1 MTKEKESFLQKMKRQ
16 YRLAILDDSTLR
28 EIFHMRL
35 SGLGTFSVLMVLFLL
50 LIVLLSALIVLTPIR
65 NILPGYSES
74 IRQQLI
80 VENARVDSL
89 QNSLTLQRQYLDI
102 IKQLTAGDIQS
113 DSIIRLDSLQMVES
127 TKLPEMSNE
136 ETDAFL
142 LQYEQKERDRLL
154 LLNDDPNP
162 RTAQRLCKP
171 VRGVVTRSARF
182 DFKQYSVA
190 LRVVKHE
197 NVLAVLRGMIVL
209 QEPNINN
216 TYTIVIQHDRYVSVY
231 RNVEAVLKTQGTAVE
246 AGESIGLMAGEQ
258 ELEFEL
264 WESGKPVDPEKVIVF

>member
-1 MTKEKESFLQKMKRQ
+1 MVKEKESFLQKMKRH
-16 YRLAILDDSTLR
+16 YRLAILDDSTLH
-28 EIFHMRL
+28 EVFHMRL

-127 TKLPEMSNE
+127 AKLPDMQNE

-142 LQYEQKERDRLL
+142 QQYEQQERDRLL
-154 LLNDDPNP
+154 LFDGQNNRSMQQMYAP
-162 RTAQRLCKP
+162 A
-171 VRGVVTRSARF
+171 RGVVMRSARF
-182 DFKQYSVA
+182 DLKQYGVA
-190 LRVVKHE
+190 IRVARNE
-197 NVLAVLRGMIVL
+197 NVLAVLRGTIVL
-209 QEPNINN
+209 LQPNLNN
-216 TYTIVIQHDRYVSVY
+216 AYTIVIQHDHYVSVY
-231 RNVEAVLKTQGTAVE
+231 RNVGTALKTQGVAVE
-246 AGESIGLMAGEQ
+246 EGESIGLMAGDN

>member
-89 QNSLTLQRQYLDI
+89 QNSLTLQRQYLDV

-127 TKLPEMSNE
+127 AKLPDMQNE

-142 LQYEQKERDRLL
+142 QQYEQQERDRLL
-154 LLNDDPNP
+154 LFDGQNNRSMQQMYAP
-162 RTAQRLCKP
+162 A
-171 VRGVVTRSARF
+171 RGVVMRSARF
-182 DFKQYSVA
+182 DLKQYGVA
-190 LRVVKHE
+190 IRVARNE
-197 NVLAVLRGMIVL
+197 NVLAVLRGTIVL
-209 QEPNINN
+209 LQPNLNN
-216 TYTIVIQHDRYVSVY
+216 TYTIVIQHDHYVSVY
-231 RNVEAVLKTQGTAVE
+231 RNVGTALKTQGVAVE
-246 AGESIGLMAGEQ
+246 EGESIGLMAGDN

>member
-89 QNSLTLQRQYLDI
+89 QNSLTLQRQYLDV

-127 TKLPEMSNE
+127 TKLPDMQNE

-142 LQYEQKERDRLL
+142 QQYEQQERDRLL
-154 LLNDDPNP
+154 LFDGQNNRSMQQMYAP
-162 RTAQRLCKP
+162 A
-171 VRGVVTRSARF
+171 RGVVMRSARF
-182 DFKQYSVA
+182 DLKQYGIAIRVA
-190 LRVVKHE
+190 RNE
-197 NVLAVLRGMIVL
+197 NVLAVLRGTIVL
-209 QEPNINN
+209 LQPNLNN
-216 TYTIVIQHDRYVSVY
+216 TYTIVIQHDHYVSVY
-231 RNVEAVLKTQGTAVE
+231 RNVGTALKTQGVAVE
-246 AGESIGLMAGEQ
+246 EGESIGLMAGDN

>member
-89 QNSLTLQRQYLDI
+89 QNSLTLQRQYLDV

-142 LQYEQKERDRLL
+142 QQYEQQERDRLL
-154 LLNDDPNP
+154 LFDGQNNRSMQQMYAP
-162 RTAQRLCKP
+162 A
-171 VRGVVTRSARF
+171 RGVVMRSARF
-182 DFKQYSVA
+182 DLKQYGVA
-190 LRVVKHE
+190 IRVARNE
-197 NVLAVLRGMIVL
+197 NVLAVLRGTIVL
-209 QEPNINN
+209 LQPNLNN
-216 TYTIVIQHDRYVSVY
+216 TYTIVIQHDHYVSVY
-231 RNVEAVLKTQGTAVE
+231 RNVGTALKTQGVAVE
-246 AGESIGLMAGEQ
+246 EGESIGLMAGDN

>member
-1 MTKEKESFLQKMKRQ
+1 MVKEKESFWQKMRRQ
-16 YRLAILDDSTLR
+16 YRLAILDDRTLR

-35 SGLGTFSVLMVLFLL
+35 SGLGTFSTLMVLFLL
-50 LIVLLSALIVLTPIR
+50 LIILLSALIVLTPIR

-80 VENARVDSL
+80 SENARVDSL
-89 QNSLTLQRQYLDI
+89 QNSLTLQRQYLDV

-113 DSIIRLDSLQMVES
+113 DSIIRLDSLQKVENA
-127 TKLPEMSNE
+127 KLPDMSNE

-142 LQYEQKERDRLL
+142 LQYEQQERDRLL
-154 LLNDDPNP
+154 LFGGP
-162 RTAQRLCKP
+162 AQRTMQQMYAP
-171 VRGVVTRSARF
+171 ARGVVMRSARF
-182 DFKQYSVA
+182 DLKQYGIAIRVA
-190 LRVVKHE
+190 RNE
-197 NVLAVLRGMIVL
+197 NVLAVLRGTIVL
-209 QEPNINN
+209 LQPNLNN

-231 RNVEAVLKTQGTAVE
+231 RNVGTALKTQGVAVE
-246 AGESIGLMAGEQ
+246 EGESIGLMAGDN

>member
-1 MTKEKESFLQKMKRQ
+1 MVKEKESFWQKMRRQ
-16 YRLAILDDSTLR
+16 YRLAILDDRTLR

-35 SGLGTFSVLMVLFLL
+35 SGLGTFSTLMVLFLL
-50 LIVLLSALIVLTPIR
+50 LIILLSALIVLTPIR

-80 VENARVDSL
+80 TENARVDSL
-89 QNSLTLQRQYLDI
+89 QNSLTLQRQYLDV

-113 DSIIRLDSLQMVES
+113 DSIIRLDSLQMVENA
-127 TKLPEMSNE
+127 KLPDMQNE

-142 LQYEQKERDRLL
+142 LQYEQQERDRLL
-154 LLNDDPNP
+154 LFGGP
-162 RTAQRLCKP
+162 AQRTMQQMYAP
-171 VRGVVTRSARF
+171 ARGVVMRSARF
-182 DFKQYSVA
+182 DLKQYGIAIRVA
-190 LRVVKHE
+190 RNE
-197 NVLAVLRGMIVL
+197 NVLAVLRGTIVL
-209 QEPNINN
+209 LQPNLNN

-231 RNVEAVLKTQGTAVE
+231 RNVGTALKTQGVAVE
-246 AGESIGLMAGEQ
+246 EGESIGLMAGDN

>member
-1 MTKEKESFLQKMKRQ
+1 MVKEKESFWQKMRRQ
-16 YRLAILDDSTLR
+16 YRLAILDDRTLR

-35 SGLGTFSVLMVLFLL
+35 SGLGTFSTLMVLFLL
-50 LIVLLSALIVLTPIR
+50 LIILLSALIVLTPIR

-80 VENARVDSL
+80 SENARVDSL
-89 QNSLTLQRQYLDI
+89 QNSLTLQRQYLDV

-113 DSIIRLDSLQMVES
+113 DSIIRLDSLQMVENA
-127 TKLPEMSNE
+127 KLPDMQNE

-154 LLNDDPNP
+154 LFGGP
-162 RTAQRLCKP
+162 AQRTMQQMYAP
-171 VRGVVTRSARF
+171 ARGVVMRSARF
-182 DFKQYSVA
+182 DLKQYGIAIRVA
-190 LRVVKHE
+190 RNE
-197 NVLAVLRGMIVL
+197 NVLAVLRGTIVL
-209 QEPNINN
+209 LQPNLNN

-231 RNVEAVLKTQGTAVE
+231 RNVGTALKTQGVAVE
-246 AGESIGLMAGEQ
+246 EGESIGLMAGDN

-264 WESGKPVDPEKVIVF
+264 WESGKPVDPEKVVVF

>member
-1 MTKEKESFLQKMKRQ
+1 MVKEKESFWQKMRRQ
-16 YRLAILDDSTLR
+16 YRLAILDDRTLR

-35 SGLGTFSVLMVLFLL
+35 SGLGTFSTLMVLFLL

-80 VENARVDSL
+80 SENARVDSL
-89 QNSLTLQRQYLDI
+89 QNSLTLQRQYLDV

-113 DSIIRLDSLQMVES
+113 DSIIRLDSLQKVENV
-127 TKLPEMSNE
+127 KLPDMQNE

-142 LQYEQKERDRLL
+142 LQYEQQERDRLL
-154 LLNDDPNP
+154 LFGGP
-162 RTAQRLCKP
+162 AQRTMQQMYAP
-171 VRGVVTRSARF
+171 ARGVVMRSARF
-182 DFKQYSVA
+182 DLKQYGIAIRVA
-190 LRVVKHE
+190 RNE
-197 NVLAVLRGMIVL
+197 NVLAVLRGTIVL
-209 QEPNINN
+209 LQPNLNN

-231 RNVEAVLKTQGTAVE
+231 RNVGTALKTQGVAVE
-246 AGESIGLMAGEQ
+246 EGESIGLMAGDN

-264 WESGKPVDPEKVIVF
+264 WESGKPVDPEKVVVF

>member
-1 MTKEKESFLQKMKRQ
+1 MTKEKESFLQKMKRH
-16 YRLAILDDSTLR
+16 YRLAILDDSTLH
-28 EIFHMRL
+28 EVFHMRL

-89 QNSLTLQRQYLDI
+89 QNSLTLQRQYLDV

-127 TKLPEMSNE
+127 AKLPDMSNE

-142 LQYEQKERDRLL
+142 QQYEQQERDRLL
-154 LLNDDPNP
+154 LFDGQNNRSMQQMYAP
-162 RTAQRLCKP
+162 A
-171 VRGVVTRSARF
+171 RGVVMRSARF
-182 DFKQYSVA
+182 DLKQYSVA
-190 LRVVKHE
+190 IRVARNE
-197 NVLAVLRGMIVL
+197 NVLAVLRGTIVL
-209 QEPNINN
+209 LQPNLNN
-216 TYTIVIQHDRYVSVY
+216 TYTIVIQHDHYVSVY
-231 RNVEAVLKTQGTAVE
+231 RNVGTALKTQGVAVE
-246 AGESIGLMAGEQ
+246 EGESIGLMAGDN

>member
-1 MTKEKESFLQKMKRQ
+1 MVKEKESFWQKMRRQ

-113 DSIIRLDSLQMVES
+113 DSIIRLDSLQKVES

-136 ETDAFL
+136 ETEAFL

-154 LLNDDPNP
+154 LFDGQNNRSMQQMYAP
-162 RTAQRLCKP
+162 A
-171 VRGVVTRSARF
+171 RGVVMRSARF
-182 DFKQYSVA
+182 DFKQYGVA
-190 LRVVKHE
+190 IRVARNE
-197 NVLAVLRGMIVL
+197 NVLAVLRGTIVL
-209 QEPNINN
+209 LQPNLNN

-231 RNVEAVLKTQGTAVE
+231 RNVGTALKTQGVAVE
-246 AGESIGLMAGEQ
+246 EGESIGLMAGDN